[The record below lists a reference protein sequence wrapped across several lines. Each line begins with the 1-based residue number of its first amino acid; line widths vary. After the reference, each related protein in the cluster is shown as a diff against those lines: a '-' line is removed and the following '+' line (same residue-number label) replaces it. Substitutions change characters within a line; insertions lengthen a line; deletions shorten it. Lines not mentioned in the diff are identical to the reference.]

1 MSICDSSMNSQ
12 LISATDYEEIRYIKL
27 GAGSSRTDEF
37 CIENNFA
44 YIGFGTSDDVLFG
57 LALSGDWESF
67 KSLTYERDQQGSERA
82 RRQRATS
89 ATNQVRAYFE
99 CNEKTLWIT
108 FFAGLL
114 YHGSFSSTEK
124 PYVNLEVGG
133 CIRSLNVGWSC
144 EDANRKQLKIEN
156 LSGNLTKVR
165 GFQGTSCALDQDQK
179 RYILTR
185 LSGKV
190 PPYIDQIE
198 LARESM
204 VKAVKCAIKALHP
217 RDFELLVEI
226 IFSRTWRR
234 IGQAGGV
241 EKFVDIIF
249 EDPLN
254 PHKRIA
260 IQVKSQTS
268 IKQIE
273 EYCYDRQMERYEKLF
288 FVFHTP
294 DGKELLSKVS
304 LPDNVE
310 IVDGDRLANLVVD
323 SGLVHWLKEKT
334 T

>member
-1 MSICDSSMNSQ
+1 MRHQ
-12 LISATDYEEIRYIKL
+12 LLCTADHEEIRYIKL
-27 GAGSSRTDEF
+27 GAGATSTDEF
-37 CIENNFA
+37 CIENNVA
-44 YIGFGTSDDVLFG
+44 YMGFGTSDEILFQFAQTG
-57 LALSGDWESF
+57 NWESF
-67 KSLTYERDQQGSERA
+67 KLLTYERDRQGSERA

-89 ATNQVRAYFE
+89 ATNQVRAFFE

-108 FFAGLL
+108 FFAGFL
-114 YHGSFSSTEK
+114 YYGSFSGAATPSIDFD
-124 PYVNLEVGG
+124 LGG
-133 CIRSLNVGWSC
+133 CTRPLTVGWSC
-144 EDANRKQLKIEN
+144 EDANKRQLKIEN
-156 LSGNLTKVR
+156 LSGNLTKIR

-204 VKAVKCAIKALHP
+204 VEAVKHAIKALHP
-217 RDFELLVEI
+217 KDFEVLVEI

-241 EKFVDIIF
+241 ERFVDIIF

-254 PHKRIA
+254 PHQRIA

-273 EYCYDRQMERYEKLF
+273 EYCYDRQMERYEKFF

-294 DGKELLSKVS
+294 DSSDLAMKAS
-304 LPDNVE
+304 LPGNVE

>member
-1 MSICDSSMNSQ
+1 
-12 LISATDYEEIRYIKL
+12 
-27 GAGSSRTDEF
+27 
-37 CIENNFA
+37 
-44 YIGFGTSDDVLFG
+44 
-57 LALSGDWESF
+57 
-67 KSLTYERDQQGSERA
+67 
-82 RRQRATS
+82 
-89 ATNQVRAYFE
+89 
-99 CNEKTLWIT
+99 
-108 FFAGLL
+108 
-114 YHGSFSSTEK
+114 
-124 PYVNLEVGG
+124 
-133 CIRSLNVGWSC
+133 
-144 EDANRKQLKIEN
+144 
-156 LSGNLTKVR
+156 
-165 GFQGTSCALDQDQK
+165 
-179 RYILTR
+179 
-185 LSGKV
+185 V